1 MEIQSYKVGK
11 RYNVEMSR
19 RPKGSVNYS
28 VDLSPEVQA
37 IADIMGAN
45 LSTRDLIILVSIDQI
60 ITTGP
65 VEFNSG
71 LVCDLLDLKHP
82 MINYYFGSRDG
93 LIVEATIWAYR
104 GWSHKVM
111 TAARNAPKNAEKRLR
126 AYLAESLDWA
136 KSMGPM
142 TVLSQYPV
150 LSKTVKTMIDNGYS
164 VELQKDFEY
173 HVVFLATL
181 ILDLRTGKNSDL
193 DFDQTNYPK
202 TKFTFSHP
210 RELIE
215 GTSVAWASHGIMMW
229 RSGSH
234 TPTNNMRKDF
244 TAKFSE
250 DIAMANHIDNIVA
263 IARGS
268 K

>member
-1 MEIQSYKVGK
+1 MY
-11 RYNVEMSR
+11 YNLEMSR
-19 RPKGSVNYS
+19 RPRESVNS
-28 VDLSPEVQA
+28 SIELSPEVQA
-37 IADIMGAN
+37 IADSLGTDI
-45 LSTRDLIILVSIDQI
+45 STRDLIILASIDQM
-60 ITTGP
+60 TETGP
-65 VEFNSG
+65 VDFNSG
-71 LVCDLLDLKHP
+71 TVCDLLNLKHP

-126 AYLAESLDWA
+126 AYLDESLVWA
-136 KSMGPM
+136 KNMGAM

-150 LSKTVKTMIDNGYS
+150 LSKTVKSLIDDGYS

-173 HVVFLATL
+173 HLVFLATL
-181 ILDLRTGKNSDL
+181 IVDIRSGKNSDL

-202 TKFTFSHP
+202 AKFAMSHP
-210 RELIE
+210 RELLE
-215 GTSVAWASHGIMMW
+215 ATSVAWASHGIMMW

-250 DIAMANHIDNIVA
+250 DIAMGIHVDNIIA
-263 IARGS
+263 LARGR

>member
-1 MEIQSYKVGK
+1 MY
-11 RYNVEMSR
+11 YNLEMSR
-19 RPKGSVNYS
+19 RPRESVNNTI
-28 VDLSPEVQA
+28 DLSPEVQA
-37 IADIMGAN
+37 IAEIMGTSV
-45 LSTRDLIILVSIDQI
+45 STRDLIILASIDQI
-60 ITTGP
+60 IETGP
-65 VEFNSG
+65 VDFNSG
-71 LVCDLLDLKHP
+71 TVCDQLNLKHP

-111 TAARNAPKNAEKRLR
+111 TAARNAPTNAEKRLR
-126 AYLAESLDWA
+126 AYLDESLKWA
-136 KSMGPM
+136 KNMGAM

-150 LSKTVKTMIDNGYS
+150 LSKTVKTLIDDGYS
-164 VELQKDFEY
+164 VELQKDFE
-173 HVVFLATL
+173 HHLVFLAVL
-181 ILDLRTGKNSDL
+181 ITDMRIGKNSDL

-202 TKFTFSHP
+202 SKYALSNP
-210 RELIE
+210 RELLE
-215 GTSVAWASHGIMMW
+215 ATSVAWASHGIMMW

-250 DIAMANHIDNIVA
+250 DIAMGIHIDNIVS
-263 IARGS
+263 IARGR

>member
-1 MEIQSYKVGK
+1 
-11 RYNVEMSR
+11 MSR
-19 RPKGSVNYS
+19 RPRESVNYEIE
-28 VDLSPEVQA
+28 LSPEVQA
-37 IADIMGAN
+37 IADFMGPN
-45 LSTRDLIILVSIDQI
+45 LSTRDLIILASIDQI
-60 ITTGP
+60 TETGP
-65 VEFNSG
+65 VDFNSG
-71 LVCDLLDLKHP
+71 TVCDLLNLKHP

-111 TAARNAPKNAEKRLR
+111 TAVRNAPRNAEKRLR
-126 AYLAESLDWA
+126 AYLEENLKWA
-136 KSMGPM
+136 KNMGAM

-150 LSKTVKTMIDNGYS
+150 LSKTVKNLIDDGYS

-173 HVVFLATL
+173 HVVFLAVL
-181 ILDLRTGKNSDL
+181 IDDMRSGKNTDL

-202 TKFTFSHP
+202 TKFTLSHP
-210 RELIE
+210 RELLQA
-215 GTSVAWASHGIMMW
+215 TSIAWASHGIMMW
-229 RSGSH
+229 HSGSH

-244 TAKFSE
+244 TTKFNE
-250 DIAMANHIDNIVA
+250 AIAMGNHIDNIVA

>member
-1 MEIQSYKVGK
+1 
-11 RYNVEMSR
+11 MSR
-19 RPKGSVNYS
+19 KPRETVNSSVN
-28 VDLSPEVQA
+28 LIPEVQA
-37 IADIMGAN
+37 IADGLGTSI
-45 LSTRDLIILVSIDQI
+45 STRDLIILASIDQM
-60 ITTGP
+60 TETGP
-65 VEFNSG
+65 VDFNSG
-71 LVCDLLDLKHP
+71 AVCDLLNLKHP

-93 LIVEATIWAYR
+93 LIAEASIWAYR
-104 GWSHKVM
+104 GWSDKVM

-126 AYLAESLDWA
+126 AYLDESLDWA
-136 KSMGPM
+136 KNMGAM

-150 LSKTVKTMIDNGYS
+150 LSKTVKTLIDDGYS

-173 HVVFLATL
+173 HLVFLAVL
-181 ILDLRTGKNSDL
+181 IHDMRSGKNSDL

-202 TKFTFSHP
+202 SKYSLSHP
-210 RELIE
+210 RELLE
-215 GTSVAWASHGIMMW
+215 ATSVAWASHGIMMW

-250 DIAMANHIDNIVA
+250 DIAMGIHIDNIVA
-263 IARGS
+263 IAKGS